1 MKKFI
6 SRLSMMFAAVF
17 TMAIIATLPVTS
29 FAAEQEAAPVAISE
43 EVSINEASDND
54 LMTVQAMVDEGTVI
68 QPLGAT
74 PATGGGSASGSGGA
88 TPATGGGSASGS
100 GEADTAYKN
109 VMDVILIWIRRV
121 GAAVALFG
129 GIMLALGIKRDEADQ
144 KENGIKTMVAG
155 FVVWAICGAVGLFH
169 LFD

>member
-6 SRLSMMFAAVF
+6 TRLTTIIMAAF
-17 TMAIIATLPVTS
+17 TVAIIAALPVTS

-74 PATGGGSASGSGGA
+74 PAAGSGGA
-88 TPATGGGSASGS
+88 SGSAD
-100 GEADTAYKN
+100 ADTAYQSVIN
-109 VMDVILIWIRRV
+109 VILTWVRRV
-121 GAAVALFG
+121 GAAVAIFG
-129 GIMLALGIKRDEADQ
+129 AIMLGLGFKRDEADQ

-155 FVVWAICGAVGLFH
+155 FVVWAICGAAGLFH

>member
-6 SRLSMMFAAVF
+6 IRLTTLIMAAF
-17 TMAIIATLPVTS
+17 TVAIIAALPVTA
-29 FAAEQEAAPVAISE
+29 FAAEQEVAPVAISE
-43 EVSINEASDND
+43 KVSFNEASNND

-74 PATGGGSASGSGGA
+74 PAGGGGA
-88 TPATGGGSASGS
+88 ASGS
-100 GEADTAYKN
+100 GEADEAYQSVMN
-109 VMDVILIWIRRV
+109 VIVTWIRRV

-129 GIMLALGIKRDEADQ
+129 GVMLALGFKNDEATQ

>member
-1 MKKFI
+1 MKKVI

-17 TMAIIATLPVTS
+17 TIAIMAALPVTA
-29 FAAEQEAAPVAISE
+29 FAAEQDAASVAISE
-43 EVSINEASDND
+43 EDSFNEASDND
-54 LMTVQAMVDEGTVI
+54 LMTVQAMVDEGTFI

-74 PATGGGSASGSGGA
+74 PAGGGGA
-88 TPATGGGSASGS
+88 ASGS
-100 GEADTAYKN
+100 GEADAAYQSVMN
-109 VMDVILIWIRRV
+109 VIVTWIRRV

-129 GIMLALGIKRDEADQ
+129 GVMLALGFKNDEATQ

>member
-1 MKKFI
+1 MKKIMIRFTTMI
-6 SRLSMMFAAVF
+6 MAVF
-17 TMAIIATLPVTS
+17 TIAIMAALPVTT
-29 FAAEQEAAPVAISE
+29 FAAEDEVAPVAISE
-43 EVSINEASDND
+43 EISVNEEADND

-74 PATGGGSASGSGGA
+74 PAGGAGGAASGSGD
-88 TPATGGGSASGS
+88 
-100 GEADTAYKN
+100 ADTAYQN
-109 VMDVILIWIRRV
+109 VINVILTWIRRI

-129 GIMLALGIKRDEADQ
+129 GVMLALGLKRDEADQ

-155 FVVWAICGAVGLFH
+155 FVVWAICGAVALFH

>member
-68 QPLGAT
+68 QPL
-74 PATGGGSASGSGGA
+74 GA

>member
-6 SRLSMMFAAVF
+6 IRLTTLIMAAF
-17 TMAIIATLPVTS
+17 TVAIIAALPVTA
-29 FAAEQEAAPVAISE
+29 FAAEQEVAPVAISE
-43 EVSINEASDND
+43 EVSFNEASNND

-68 QPLGAT
+68 LPLGAT
-74 PATGGGSASGSGGA
+74 PAGGGGA
-88 TPATGGGSASGS
+88 ASGS
-100 GEADTAYKN
+100 GEADEAYQSVMN
-109 VMDVILIWIRRV
+109 VIVTWIRRV

-129 GIMLALGIKRDEADQ
+129 GVMLALGFKNDEATQ

>member
-1 MKKFI
+1 MKKII
-6 SRLSMMFAAVF
+6 SRFTMMFVAIFTIAIVAA
-17 TMAIIATLPVTS
+17 LPVTA
-29 FAAEQEAAPVAISE
+29 FAAEQEADSVALSQ
-43 EVSINEASDND
+43 EVSSNEVSDNND
-54 LMTVQAMVDEGTVI
+54 LMTIQAMVNEGTVI

-74 PATGGGSASGSGGA
+74 PATGAAGGAASGSGD
-88 TPATGGGSASGS
+88 
-100 GEADTAYKN
+100 ADTAYQSVIN
-109 VMDVILIWIRRV
+109 VILTWIRRI

-129 GIMLALGIKRDEADQ
+129 GIMLALGLKREEADQ

>member
-17 TMAIIATLPVTS
+17 TMAIIAALPVTS

-74 PATGGGSASGSGGA
+74 PAA
-88 TPATGGGSASGS
+88 GGGSASGS
-100 GEADTAYKN
+100 GEADTAYQN
-109 VMDVILIWIRRV
+109 VMNVIVTWIRRV

-129 GIMLALGIKRDEADQ
+129 GVMLALGFKNDEATQ